1 MSREE
6 SIKLTV
12 KSLLEV
18 VQTGAKNIEITVM
31 ESYGKVTVGILSLKH
46 VFSATH
52 SISYLQNLTLTE
64 IEGIVADIEREKE
77 AGQYYDT
84 APGVACA
91 DKTSFLRR
99 GGEKAFSLGGYG
111 CWPSRDDSKS
121 GGLIGRFWK
130 LLYLFR
136 NQTTC
141 FNATVMMWVK

>member
-31 ESYGKVTVGILSLKH
+31 ESYGKVTVGILPPKH
-46 VFSATH
+46 IFSATQ
-52 SISYLQNLTLTE
+52 SIFYWQNLTLTE

-77 AGQYYDT
+77 AGQYYNT
-84 APGVACA
+84 TPRVAYA
-91 DKTSFLRR
+91 NKISFLCR
-99 GGEKAFSLGGYG
+99 GGEEALSLGGDG
-111 CWPSRDDSKS
+111 CWPSCDDSKS

-130 LLYLFR
+130 LLYLFC

-141 FNATVMMWVK
+141 LNATVMIRIT